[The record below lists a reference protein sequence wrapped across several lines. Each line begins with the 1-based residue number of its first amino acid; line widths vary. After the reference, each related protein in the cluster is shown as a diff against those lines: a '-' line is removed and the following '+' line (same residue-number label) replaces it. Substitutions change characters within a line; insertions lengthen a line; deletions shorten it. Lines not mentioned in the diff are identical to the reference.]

1 MGVEFSKKWDGSG
14 GGGGGGWGEEGVT
27 FFPIKIGAGKIV
39 EVTLSSVI
47 FLSVWCVFVLFIYT
61 ISMSF
66 ICVSHE
72 ECSLITSNQQDI

>member
-1 MGVEFSKKWDGSG
+1 MGVEFSKKWGGSVG
-14 GGGGGGWGEEGVT
+14 GGERERHI
-27 FFPIKIGAGKIV
+27 FSHKNRGAGKIV

-47 FLSVWCVFVLFIYT
+47 FLSVWCVCVLFIYT

-72 ECSLITSNQQDI
+72 ECSLITANQQDI